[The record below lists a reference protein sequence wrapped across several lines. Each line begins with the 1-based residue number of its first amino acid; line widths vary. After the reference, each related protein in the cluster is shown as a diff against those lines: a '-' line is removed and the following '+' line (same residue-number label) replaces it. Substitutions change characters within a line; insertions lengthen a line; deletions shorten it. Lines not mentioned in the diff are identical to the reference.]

1 VGVLGGGEGFGGLE
15 GGDVGG
21 ERVLGVGEEGELDVT
36 LMVNNIEQQR
46 MPLRKGVTS

>member
-1 VGVLGGGEGFGGLE
+1 
-15 GGDVGG
+15 
-21 ERVLGVGEEGELDVT
+21 VLGVGEEGELDVR

>member
-1 VGVLGGGEGFGGLE
+1 VPGWEAGEAI
-15 GGDVGG
+15 VVG